1 MRLSSRL
8 SRVAPSATLTLAAKA
23 KAMKAAGQDVVSLTA
38 GEPDFPTPPH
48 IIAAIH
54 RSLDRGDTT
63 YTAVGGVPELREAV
77 AAHHS
82 RDDVKY
88 SAEEVVVSTGAKQSL
103 YGALQCLLDPG
114 DKGVII
120 APYWLSYADMI
131 RVADGEVEIVQ
142 TDESTGFLAAPD
154 RLDAALA
161 GARVLLLN
169 SPSNPSGALYSAEQ
183 MSAIA
188 DVLRKHPD
196 VVVIADEIYDRFV
209 YGDAKFTSILDV
221 APDLASRTLLVNG
234 CSKTYAMTGLRIGWA
249 CGPKPLIGALTRL
262 QGQSTSNASAPMQ
275 HGALAAI
282 TGDQRPV
289 EEMVRAFDIR
299 RRFVV
304 GRLEA
309 IPGVTCFDPAGAFYV
324 LPNLSSY
331 VGRTLPDGSPIDDT
345 FPITAHLLHDHGLVV
360 VPGGPFGAP
369 NHIRLSFATDME
381 QLTKGLDRLRDALV
395 AFG

>member
-1 MRLSSRL
+1 MRLAQRL

-23 KAMKAAGQDVVSLTA
+23 KAMKAEGQDVVSLTA
-38 GEPDFPTPPH
+38 GEPDFPTAPH

-63 YTAVGGVPELREAV
+63 YTAVPGVPELREAV

-82 RDDVKY
+82 RDDVPFA
-88 SAEEVVVSTGAKQSL
+88 AENVIVSTGAKQSL
-103 YGALQCLLDPG
+103 FGAMQCLLDPG
-114 DKGVII
+114 DKGVVI

-131 RVADGEVEIVQ
+131 RVAGGEVEIVQ
-142 TDESTGFLAAPD
+142 TDEGSDFLAAPD

-161 GARVLLLN
+161 GARVLILN
-169 SPSNPSGALYSAEQ
+169 SPSNPSGAVYSAER
-183 MSAIA
+183 MNAIA
-188 DVLRKHPD
+188 SVLRKHPD
-196 VVVIADEIYDRFV
+196 VVIIADEIYDRFV
-209 YGDAKFTSILDV
+209 YGDASYTSILDV
-221 APDLASRTLLVNG
+221 APDLAERILLING

-249 CGPKPLIGALTRL
+249 VGPKLLIGAMSRL

-275 HGALAAI
+275 AGALAAI
-282 TGDQRPV
+282 TGDQTPV
-289 EEMVRAFDIR
+289 EEMVRAFDVR

-304 GRLEA
+304 GRLQA
-309 IPGVTCFDPAGAFYV
+309 IPGVTCFEPAGAFYV
-324 LPNLSSY
+324 LPSLASY

-369 NHIRLSFATDME
+369 NHIRLSFAADME
-381 QLTKGLDRLRDALV
+381 NLTKGLDRLRDALV
-395 AFG
+395 TFS

>member
-1 MRLSSRL
+1 MRLSQRL

-38 GEPDFPTPPH
+38 GEPDFATAPH

-63 YTAVGGVPELREAV
+63 YTAVGGVPELREAI

-82 RDDVKY
+82 RDGVKY
-88 SAEEVVVSTGAKQSL
+88 TAEEVVVSTGAKQSL
-103 YGALQCLLDPG
+103 YNAMQCLLDPG
-114 DKGVII
+114 DKGVVI
-120 APYWLSYADMI
+120 APFWLSYADMI
-131 RVADGEVEIVQ
+131 RVAGGEVEIVE
-142 TDESTGFLAAPD
+142 TDEASDFLAAPD

-161 GARVLLLN
+161 GARVVILN
-169 SPSNPSGALYSAEQ
+169 SPSNPSGALYSAAR
-183 MSAIA
+183 MSALA
-188 DVLRKHPD
+188 DVIREHPD

-209 YGDAKFTSILDV
+209 YGDAAYVSILDV
-221 APDLASRTLLVNG
+221 APDLAERTLLVNG

-249 CGPKPLIGALTRL
+249 CGPKPLVGALTRL
-262 QGQSTSNASAPMQ
+262 QGQSTSNASSPMQ
-275 HGALAAI
+275 QGALAAL
-282 TGDQRPV
+282 TGDQTPV

-304 GRLEA
+304 GRLQA
-309 IPGVTCFDPAGAFYV
+309 IPGVTCFEPSGAFYV

-331 VGRTLPDGSPIDDT
+331 VGRTLPDGSPIEDT

-369 NHIRLSFATDME
+369 NHIRLSFAADME